1 MKTLALM
8 TLLLLGSVA
17 ASGCHHWHD
26 HRYNYSNG
34 YYSR

>member
-17 ASGCHHWHD
+17 ASGCHHWH
-26 HRYNYSNG
+26 HHNYSNG